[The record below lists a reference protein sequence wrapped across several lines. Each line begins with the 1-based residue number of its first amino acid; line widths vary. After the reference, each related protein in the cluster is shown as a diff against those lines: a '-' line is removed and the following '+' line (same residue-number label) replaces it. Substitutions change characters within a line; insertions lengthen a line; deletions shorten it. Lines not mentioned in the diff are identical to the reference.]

1 MVVTLKV
8 QINITGCSNKDM
20 DTKTTVKEMSST
32 HQDTATRDLDA
43 NDTHAINVLHKHSN
57 DHGSVVIAGIC
68 ASYHQQEASRAC
80 RV

>member
-1 MVVTLKV
+1 MYL
-8 QINITGCSNKDM
+8 Q
-20 DTKTTVKEMSST
+20 